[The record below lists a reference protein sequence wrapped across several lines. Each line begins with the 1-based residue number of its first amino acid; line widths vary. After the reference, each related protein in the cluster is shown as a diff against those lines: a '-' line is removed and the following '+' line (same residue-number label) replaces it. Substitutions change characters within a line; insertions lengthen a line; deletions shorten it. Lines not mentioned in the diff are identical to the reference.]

1 MAMMTK
7 NLGSPRHSISPLDG
21 RYAKKMISLTEIFSE
36 FSLVKHR
43 LSVEIKYL
51 FALEKV
57 IDQLKISGTQRKLLT
72 NLAENFSTA
81 DFERISEIEKITR
94 HDVKAIEYFITEK
107 LDDPNLSR
115 WVHWGLTSEDINNL
129 AQGLQLQKGQ
139 QILVSQS
146 VEMLNLL
153 LNLAE
158 DGKSAIMLARTH
170 GQPAVPTTL
179 GKELLVH
186 AKSLYDLTLQL
197 EQFQFAGKLTGAVGT
212 LAGHHLVFP
221 KIDWLNFSEKFVK
234 SLNLKPEILTTQVLP
249 PQNLMN
255 WFGLMSQFAL
265 LLQGMTKDIWWY
277 ISYGYFDQEIRSGQ
291 VGSSTM
297 PQKVNPILFE
307 NAEGNLEIAANLART
322 IADKLAYS
330 RLQRDLSDSTVRRN
344 IGVVFG
350 HQILAID
357 STKNGLKALEINS
370 QKMSRELNLYPEIL
384 AEGVQ
389 LLFKAS
395 GEEKGYEIIKE
406 LTRGKS
412 GASNTSGKKVD
423 WQKIIANTK
432 LPLKLKN
439 KIISLKPESY
449 LGWTNKIVTSQ
460 IAEIR
465 ANLKKIES
473 QRN

>member
-1 MAMMTK
+1 MGDD
-7 NLGSPRHSISPLDG
+7 LSPLDG
-21 RYAKKMISLTEIFSE
+21 RYAKKMASLAKIFSE
-36 FSLVKHR
+36 FSLVKYR

-57 IDQLKISGTQRKLLT
+57 IDQLKISGTRRKLLT

-81 DFERISEIEKITR
+81 DFEQISEIEKITR
-94 HDVKAIEYFITEK
+94 HDVKAIEYFISEK
-107 LDDPNLSR
+107 LDDPDLSR

-146 VEMLNLL
+146 VEMLSLL

-158 DGKSAIMLARTH
+158 DGESAIMLARTH

-186 AKSLYDLTLQL
+186 IKSLYELIFQL
-197 EQFQFAGKLTGAVGT
+197 EQFQFTGKLTGAVGT
-212 LAGHHLVFP
+212 LAGHYLVFP
-221 KIDWLNFSEKFVK
+221 KIDWLNFSKKFVK

-249 PQNLMN
+249 PQNLMS
-255 WFGLMSQFAL
+255 WFGLMSQSAL
-265 LLQGMTKDIWWY
+265 LLQGMSKDVWWY
-277 ISYGYFDQEIRSGQ
+277 ISYGYFDQEIRPDQ
-291 VGSSTM
+291 IGSSTM

-322 IADKLAYS
+322 IANKLAYS

-350 HQILAID
+350 HQILAVD
-357 STKNGLKALEINS
+357 SITNGLKALKINS
-370 QKMSRELNLYPEIL
+370 QKMSHELNLYPEIL
-384 AEGVQ
+384 AEGAQ

-412 GASNTSGKKVD
+412 SANNKSDKKAD
-423 WQKIIANTK
+423 WQKIAANTK
-432 LPLKLKN
+432 MPPKLKN
-439 KIISLKPESY
+439 KIISLEPESY
-449 LGWTNKIVTSQ
+449 LGWTNEIVTSQ

-465 ANLKKIES
+465 ANLKKIGPQS
-473 QRN
+473 DQKGQANQK